1 MVQRIVKMIGSAYST
16 SGDVHVQATYNGIE
30 ILNGP
35 VITTV
40 NDVIPVAG
48 QLPDRALDEL
58 VQFETTTDTT
68 GQIPVSITVTGG
80 TLFFTQ
86 FRMNYTG
93 CTRVRQATD
102 PAAPID
108 PDDSDTYTWVVTVP
122 PDSYFSDPN
131 INTVESD
138 GISNLTKNGLPWEW
152 RVNVGDRLGE
162 WMYPVH
168 DGETLTFD
176 FFVDPARVLLTAPD
190 VSDPETLI
198 WFNSRT
204 STG

>member
-1 MVQRIVKMIGSAYST
+1 MVQRIVKLIGSAYST
-16 SGDVHVQATYNGIE
+16 SGDVHVQATYNGVE
-30 ILNGP
+30 VLNGP
-35 VITTV
+35 VTTTV
-40 NDVIPVAG
+40 VNEIPQAG
-48 QLPDRALDEL
+48 ALPVPALDEL
-58 VQFETTTDTT
+58 ALFETTTDTT

-93 CTRVRQATD
+93 YIIEKGSANFVNGEASATT
-102 PAAPID
+102 I
-108 PDDSDTYTWVVTVP
+108 VLVTTVE
-122 PDSYFSDPN
+122 PDSYYSDPN

-138 GISNLTKNGLPWEW
+138 GVSNLTKNGESWIW
-152 RVNVGDRLGE
+152 RVNVGDRLGD
-162 WMYPVH
+162 WVYPVL
-168 DGETLTFD
+168 DGETIAFD
-176 FFVDPARVLLTAPD
+176 FFVDPAKVILTAPD